1 MIKSAKNSHAD
12 VVPLLEENLRSYRL
26 LLRLAEE
33 THDDILSGRGEGFAE
48 SIAKRRTIQA
58 EIRARDV
65 IIEQTRP
72 HLTNT
77 LAHQKITGLVNQCA
91 ATIAEI
97 QEVDKKIRSLIQEES
112 ERLRGGIERM
122 RRGRKSLRTYGKRT
136 PSVPRFVDRR
146 G

>member
-1 MIKSAKNSHAD
+1 MVKSTQNRHGD
-12 VVPLLEENLRSYRL
+12 PVPLLEENLRSYQL

-33 THDDILSGRGEGFAE
+33 THGEILSGKGENFAE
-48 SIAKRRTIQA
+48 SIAKRWTIQA
-58 EIRARDV
+58 EIHARDR
-65 IIEQTRP
+65 IIEQTQSQ
-72 HLTNT
+72 LANT
-77 LAHQKITGLVNQCA
+77 LADQKITRLVEHCA

-97 QEVDKKIRSLIQEES
+97 QEVDRKTRSLIQEEC

-136 PSVPRFVDRR
+136 PSVPRVVDRR